1 VNQYNI
7 TYKIFQTHICDGLGR
22 AIQTL
27 DHMEG
32 EIMWHLYYCKKN
44 IQSMACKMHSM
55 LTPHIHWIVR
65 PKIILPMAQNPT
77 PTMAYLAL
85 ETAYFFFCIFFFC
98 CGFFCSHC
106 FNIPENLR
114 PATIAILGVTAIN
127 NTFWIPSAARIIRR
141 RIRIRWSGLS
151 CISGHG
157 VETLQLDGHTR
168 PHRFT
173 GGSNLQRVNAR
184 THVLV

>member
-1 VNQYNI
+1 
-7 TYKIFQTHICDGLGR
+7 
-22 AIQTL
+22 
-27 DHMEG
+27 
-32 EIMWHLYYCKKN
+32 
-44 IQSMACKMHSM
+44 MHSM
-55 LTPHIHWIVR
+55 LTPHIHWIVPTQNDLAYG
-65 PKIILPMAQNPT
+65 PKPY
-77 PTMAYLAL
+77 AYYGLSSL
-85 ETAYFFFCIFFFC
+85 GECLIFFCIFFFFFC

-106 FNIPENLR
+106 FNIPENLS
-114 PATIAILGVTAIN
+114 PATIAKVGVTAHH
-127 NTFWIPSAARIIRR
+127 NTFWIPSAARIVCG

-157 VETLQLDGHTR
+157 VEALQLDGRTR